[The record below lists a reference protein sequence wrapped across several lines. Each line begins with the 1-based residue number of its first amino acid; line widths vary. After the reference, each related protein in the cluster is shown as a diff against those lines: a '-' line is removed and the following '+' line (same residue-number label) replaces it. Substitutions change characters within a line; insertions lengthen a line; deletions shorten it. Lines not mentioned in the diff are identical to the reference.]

1 MRKHTKPTREQWLKK
16 RHKYLTSS
24 DAPVIA
30 GVGYTDRFTLWAR
43 KTGKIPDQGDQLR
56 FRVGLALEE
65 LIHQELEQEAGV
77 TLHDPGS
84 YVLMTREW
92 RGATPDRMIVKS
104 PQALDDFTGI
114 AEFKTVS
121 AANKRDW
128 KEGPSLY
135 ASVQMLHTME
145 VTGLDWGLAAALL
158 GLDDF
163 THHEVTRD
171 EQLLEMLL
179 EAEHAFWEHV
189 QQDIPPPLGY
199 EESNKTLKVMFPE
212 AVEKKTVEI
221 ETAKARAALK
231 GWRTAKQAIKELKRE
246 LREIEKQ
253 NTLFENELRLA
264 LKDAERGEIG
274 DAGTVTLKTTKRE
287 GYTVEPTSYR
297 TLREER
303 RKKV

>member
-1 MRKHTKPTREQWLKK
+1 MREHKNLSREDWLKT
-16 RHKYLTSS
+16 RLAYLTSS
-24 DAPVIA
+24 DAAVVA

-65 LIHQELEQEAGV
+65 LIHQELEKETGV
-77 TLHDPGS
+77 ILHDPGS

-104 PQALDDFTGI
+104 PKALDDFTGI

-145 VTGLDWGLAAALL
+145 VTGLNWGLAAALL

-171 EQLLEMLL
+171 ERLLEMLL
-179 EAEHAFWEHV
+179 EAEYAFWQCV
-189 QQDIPPPLGY
+189 QRDIPPPLGF
-199 EESNKTLKVMFPE
+199 EESNKTLKAMFPE
-212 AVEKKTVEI
+212 AVEEKTVEI
-221 ETAKARAALK
+221 ESSRARAALK
-231 GWRTAKQAIKELKRE
+231 GWRTAKQAIKELKQE

-253 NTLFENELRLA
+253 STLFENELRLV
-264 LKDAERGEIG
+264 LEDAERGEIG
-274 DAGTVTLKTTKRE
+274 GAGTVTLKTTKRD
-287 GYTVEPTSYR
+287 GYTVEPISYR

-303 RKKV
+303 RKK